1 MATNDAW
8 GLEVGANAV
17 KAMHL
22 VRDGD
27 DIQVAAYEIL
37 PFKKILTTPDLNVDE
52 AIQVNLD
59 QLLAKHDLSKSKVVV
74 SVPGSMAFARFAK
87 LPPVEPSKIAAI
99 VKFEAVQQ
107 IPFPINQVEWDYQ
120 VFQQEDSPDVEVG
133 IFAIVKDRV
142 ATFLSNY
149 NKMGIQIEA
158 LTLSPLAVLNTFAFD
173 QDIRNSNEGTILMDV
188 GTTSTD
194 LIVVEGGRVWLRT
207 MAIGGNNFTE
217 AIEKAFKLSP
227 PKAEK
232 LKREAGTS
240 KYARQIF
247 QAMRPVFAD
256 MVQEIQRSLGH
267 YQTSNRDANLT
278 RLIGIGSTFRLP
290 GLQKFLKQQLQL
302 DVIRPDGF
310 KKIKIDGKQ
319 AADFAENSLNLA
331 TVYGLALQGLD
342 LQTVRA
348 NILPEHL
355 IKQRLWKAK
364 QPWIGAAAAIVL
376 AAVGASWFKLS
387 SIRTEYSDKRAAVD
401 AEVKAGLGQAS
412 SLRAKVQEIVLTD
425 QRPRIENVQRTLDYR
440 DVWPKL
446 IEDLGLAT
454 AMLNPQPELSKA
466 TYEDHKKIPRT
477 QRRRIYINTFQAV
490 YEEPTQV
497 VVPGAPPAAATPAAP
512 LATKRLK
519 AEDAFGKRTPM
530 ATPEGPVPAP
540 GTAGAPGAAPVDPA
554 NAPMLPPRFVVTITG
569 TTPYGAATSATTRF
583 IDDNLIKWLK
593 TNGVRSDR
601 PYKIIPDSVKLSV
614 LKKITEQDIK
624 GDTKGGPAAPTKQR
638 GGRIVPG
645 LNPEGAGS
653 PLGPRGS
660 GKLTPLGPRDP
671 GKAEP
676 AAQEVKDEPLFPVR
690 PLSNE
695 SIVGDHK
702 FEITWTVELLSPDE
716 VRKQEEAAKQAVPA
730 KTSSSE
736 STPIAPAA
744 TGSTSVSKEARS

>member
-22 VRDGD
+22 IRDGD

-37 PFKKILTTPDLNVDE
+37 PFKKILTTPDINVDE

-74 SVPGSMAFARFAK
+74 SVPGNMAFARFAK
-87 LPPVEPSKIAAI
+87 LPPVEPKKIAEI
-99 VKFEAVQQ
+99 VKYEAIQQ

-120 VFQQEDSPDVEVG
+120 VFQQDDSPDVEVG

-149 NKMGIQIEA
+149 NKMGIQIDA

-173 QDIRNSNEGTILMDV
+173 QDIRKSNEGTILMDV

-194 LIVVEGGRVWLRT
+194 LVVVEGGRVWLRT

-278 RLIGIGSTFRLP
+278 KLIGIGSTFRLP

-302 DVIRPDGF
+302 EVIRPDGF
-310 KKIKIDGKQ
+310 KKIKVDGKQ

-331 TVYGLALQGLD
+331 TVYGLALQGLG

-348 NILPEHL
+348 NILPEHI

-376 AAVGASWFKLS
+376 AAVGGAWLKLS
-387 SIRTEYSDKRAAVD
+387 SVRSDYNSKRAAVSE
-401 AEVKAGLGQAS
+401 EVKPGLSQAS
-412 SLRAKVQEIVLTD
+412 NLRSKIQEIQLTD
-425 QRPRIENVQRTLDYR
+425 QRPKVENAQRTLDYR

-446 IEDLGLAT
+446 IEDLGLAAAT
-454 AMLNPQPELSKA
+454 LNPQPELSKA
-466 TYEDHKKIPRT
+466 AYEDHKKIPRT
-477 QRRRIYINTFQAV
+477 QRRRIFINTFEAV
-490 YEEPTQV
+490 YQEPRQV
-497 VVPGAPPAAATPAAP
+497 VVPGAAPTAPPPGAP
-512 LATKRLK
+512 IAGKRLK
-519 AEDAFGKRTPM
+519 AEDAFGKRTPAPM
-530 ATPEGPVPAP
+530 PQGPVPTP
-540 GTAGAPGAAPVDPA
+540 DPAAPVDPA
-554 NAPMLPPRFVVTITG
+554 NAPMLPPQFVITITG
-569 TTPYGAATSATTRF
+569 TTPYGGSTSATSRF

-593 TNGVRSDR
+593 TSGVRPDR
-601 PYKIIPDSVKLSV
+601 PYKIVPDSVKLSV
-614 LKKITEQDIK
+614 LRKITEEDLK
-624 GDTKGGPAAPTKQR
+624 AESGKAGPATQTRPR

-645 LNPEGAGS
+645 LLPEGPGPLNPKGGRIA
-653 PLGPRGS
+653 PLGPRE
-660 GKLTPLGPRDP
+660 TPKGATPD
-671 GKAEP
+671 A
-676 AAQEVKDEPLFPVR
+676 EVKEEPLFPPR
-690 PLSNE
+690 PLTNE
-695 SIVGDHK
+695 SPVGDHR

-716 VRKQEEAAKQAVPA
+716 VRKQEDAARQVAPA
-730 KTSSSE
+730 KTSANDAAGSN
-736 STPIAPAA
+736 PAAPA
-744 TGSTSVSKEARS
+744 STSAVKEVRS